1 MDDKTKRQFSSILNN
16 WFCENIRSNRS
27 KYSLA
32 FEFIENDTKCIFYSN
47 YPGILIGKA
56 GRCIYDLENRIK
68 EAGFNVELLGIKEL
82 GNGYFREI
90 RNNYRE
96 NIEKSEP
103 VDDIMTA
110 MTKSAEMVKKLPRY
124 DFSDVGSATEWESEK
139 VSI

>member
-16 WFCENIRSNRS
+16 WFCENISSNRS
-27 KYSLA
+27 KYALA
-32 FEFIENDTKCIFYSN
+32 FEFIENDTKCILYSN

-103 VDDIMTA
+103 IDDIMTA

-124 DFSDVGSATEWESEK
+124 DFSDVGSATEWESGK